1 MKKILLTS
9 LFAIIGLLFFAL
21 RPDAR
26 AQSGLSPLCA
36 ALPPAERAS
45 VPECRPRPAP
55 PKAKT
60 PKAQAP
66 KAKKAPTPK
75 PKVVVAAPAV
85 HFVVDQT
92 GAGDATGIQEAIIK
106 APAGA
111 IIDVN
116 AGTYDGAVLIDKTVT
131 IVGHGN
137 PTISS
142 SASSSSYSTVTI
154 SGDNRTT
161 IEGVTIVGNRSANG
175 LKIEGGNPTI
185 TNTTIKLTGDFRSTS
200 SLRLG
205 LWHVGGS
212 PSFSNLTVDGGGI
225 ALFTEGGAP
234 RFEGITVQNA
244 RYGVAIAGNS
254 TARFNGLNI
263 QDIERTALGTGG
275 TSSPVIENVAITKSG
290 RGRTMGNNPWP
301 AVRFIENSNPEIS
314 ALTVSDFQ
322 GIGVSAENNARGRLR
337 YIRIIGATGN
347 GGAYAISVRRDAR
360 PVMSDTSVQNW
371 GANTKYCEIAA
382 ACVGVVINAATPSR

>member
-1 MKKILLTS
+1 MKKIILTF
-9 LFAIIGLLFFAL
+9 LFAIIGVSFFAFG
-21 RPDAR
+21 PNAI

-36 ALPPAERAS
+36 ALPPAERAN

-55 PKAKT
+55 KAKT
-60 PKAQAP
+60 PKAQPP

-85 HFVVDQT
+85 HYVVDQR
-92 GAGDATGIQEAIIK
+92 GEGDATGIQEAIIK
-106 APAGA
+106 APVGA

-116 AGTYDGAVLIDKTVT
+116 AGTYDGPVVIDKTVT

-142 SASSSSYSTVTI
+142 SASSSSFSTVTI
-154 SGDNRTT
+154 SGDNRAS

-185 TNTTIKLTGDFRSTS
+185 TNTTIKLNGEFRTTTN
-200 SLRLG
+200 LRLG
-205 LWHVGGS
+205 LWHIGGS
-212 PSFSNLTVDGGGI
+212 PTFSDLTIDGGGI
-225 ALFTEGGAP
+225 ALFTDAGAA
-234 RFEGITVQNA
+234 RFENVTILNA
-244 RYGVAIAGNS
+244 RYGVAIGGNS
-254 TARFNGLNI
+254 SAKFNGVNI
-263 QDIERTALGTGG
+263 QDIERTAMGTGG
-275 TSSPVIENVAITKSG
+275 NASPVIENVTITKSG

-301 AVRFIENSNPEIS
+301 ALRLIENSNPEIS

-322 GIGVSAENNARGRLR
+322 GIGVSVENNARGRLR
-337 YIRIIGATGN
+337 YIRVIGAPGN

-360 PVMSDTSVQNW
+360 PTIADTTVQNW
-371 GANTKYCEIAA
+371 GANTKYCEIPL
-382 ACVGVVINAATPSR
+382 ACVGVSINSAVPSR